1 MLESPDAVMLYIP
14 LITEVG
20 MSWNEIKDTPRWEL
34 TGILGAYYEYQSL
47 HSMDGYTEKQV
58 SDMAKHDPNIR
69 GQWNEYQKTRRKFED
84 IAGKE
89 RKSPVSL
96 KDLM

>member
-34 TGILGAYYEYQSL
+34 TGILGAYY
-47 HSMDGYTEKQV
+47 
-58 SDMAKHDPNIR
+58 
-69 GQWNEYQKTRRKFED
+69 
-84 IAGKE
+84 
-89 RKSPVSL
+89 
-96 KDLM
+96 